1 MRIVRGIVG
10 LLGELLITAGAFLLL
25 FVGWQLVWTDVV
37 ADADAD
43 QVISTMQT
51 QFADPEAEWVQP
63 KQVKLGDAYAI
74 IRIPRF
80 GAKYAK
86 PLY

>member
-1 MRIVRGIVG
+1 MRIVRGLVG

-43 QVISTMQT
+43 QVISTLQT
-51 QFADPEAEWVQP
+51 EFGEPTSDGTLLQPRTVLVDPPAVG
-63 KQVKLGDAYAI
+63 VRGSST
-74 IRIPRF
+74 
-80 GAKYAK
+80 
-86 PLY
+86 